1 MSDAYD
7 FTTLG
12 ITPGTWAY
20 APDYDEND
28 GDIIIANDYSR
39 PVAICFKSDLQD
51 EGQYPRTE
59 VVANSN
65 LIAAAPDFL
74 RYAMWEE
81 EMAYINAQSNE
92 GLDTKFANLEI
103 VVLACKYF
111 PDISELLSSMDDDDD
126 EEEEAEKFWAAISKA
141 SLKLRQDALASV
153 GLPALVDTDG
163 ESLIVRE
170 NGGAA

>member
-1 MSDAYD
+1 MSDTYD

-12 ITPGTWAY
+12 ITPGPWSMDARAGHALTERLVIT
-20 APDYDEND
+20 APSADR
-28 GDIIIANDYSR
+28 IAVISNNGGAES
-39 PVAICFKSDLQD
+39 P
-51 EGQYPRTE
+51 E
-59 VVANSN
+59 ANAN

-92 GLDTKFANLEI
+92 GLDAKLANLEI
-103 VVLACKYF
+103 IVLACKYF
-111 PDISELLSSMDDDDD
+111 PDISELLSSMDEDED

>member
-1 MSDAYD
+1 MSDVYD

-12 ITPGTWAY
+12 ITPGSWGIEGESS
-20 APDYDEND
+20 DYLHVYGGDLLIVAALSYDSQEFRPSQENQ
-28 GDIIIANDYSR
+28 AN
-39 PVAICFKSDLQD
+39 A
-51 EGQYPRTE
+51 
-59 VVANSN
+59 N

-81 EMAYINAQSNE
+81 EMAYINAHINE
-92 GLDTKFANLEI
+92 GLDTKLANLEI
-103 VVLACKYF
+103 IVLACKYF
-111 PDISELLSSMDDDDD
+111 PEISELLSSMDDDDD
-126 EEEEAEKFWAAISKA
+126 EEKEAEKFWAAVSKA